1 MKYNI
6 SNYRLKG
13 IVEELGEEY
22 KDLLIEHILDDMQEV
37 DADLINPSDLIRLDI
52 TIKSK
57 LRVDKKM
64 QKKNRMLSMISML
77 GIIYAMLGLILMM
90 MREMRSTIQY
100 DSTIMMSMIL
110 MIIGLFVTLFSLLL
124 INMQKTQSQY
134 RRGNRCDISSYEI
147 VNKWKEIEALV
158 NELTPEKN
166 KMSLFSM
173 IKNLEE
179 TNIISEKD
187 VEEIKQLLKLRNQIV
202 HEQNFENNLSEKEL
216 RDIILRSD
224 KIIYKMKKI
233 K

>member
-1 MKYNI
+1 
-6 SNYRLKG
+6 
-13 IVEELGEEY
+13 
-22 KDLLIEHILDDMQEV
+22 
-37 DADLINPSDLIRLDI
+37 
-52 TIKSK
+52 
-57 LRVDKKM
+57 M

>member
-13 IVEELGEEY
+13 IIEELGEEY

-37 DADLINPSDLIRLDI
+37 DADLINPSDLIRLDV

-90 MREMRSTIQY
+90 MREMRNTIQY

-110 MIIGLFVTLFSLLL
+110 MIIGLFVTLFSLLF

-134 RRGNRCDISSYEI
+134 RRGNRRDISSYEI

-158 NELTPEKN
+158 NELAPEKN
-166 KMSLFSM
+166 ELSLFSM

-187 VEEIKQLLKLRNQIV
+187 VEEMKQLLKLRNQIV

>member
-37 DADLINPSDLIRLDI
+37 DVDLINPSDLIRLDV

-57 LRVDKKM
+57 LRIDKKM
-64 QKKNRMLSMISML
+64 QKKNHMLTMISML
-77 GIIYAMLGLILMM
+77 GIIYAVLGLILMM
-90 MREMRSTIQY
+90 MKEMENTIQ
-100 DSTIMMSMIL
+100 DDLTIMMSMIL
-110 MIIGLFVTLFSLLL
+110 MIVGLFVTLFSLLL
-124 INMQKTQSQY
+124 ISMQKTQFQY
-134 RRGNRCDISSYEI
+134 RRGNRRNISSYEI

-158 NELTPEKN
+158 NELAPEKN
-166 KMSLFSM
+166 QLSLFSM

-187 VEEIKQLLKLRNQIV
+187 IEEMKQLLKLRNQIV

-216 RDIILRSD
+216 RDIILRSN
-224 KIIYKMKKI
+224 KIIYKMTKI